1 MATQNADAARQIGY
15 LPEHPPLYDTLDV
28 SAYLRFVAKVKG
40 VRRAA
45 IPVELERVTAACRL
59 EAVVRHEV
67 HKLSRGYRQ
76 RLGLAQALL
85 GKPEVLLLDEP
96 TAGLDPGQIQ
106 ETREVIRAFGADHAV
121 LLSTHILAEATLI
134 CQRVAIINHGRLRAI
149 DSPAGLQRA
158 MEQTNRVA
166 LRVTGAAP
174 ALRDTLLAVDGVRGV
189 DLRADAA

>member
-1 MATQNADAARQIGY
+1 AGGTVATFGRVTVAGYDMATQNADAARQIGY

-67 HKLSRGYRQ
+67 YKLSRGYRQ

-85 GKPEVLLLDEP
+85 GKPEVLLVGEP
-96 TAGLDPGQIQ
+96 TAGVEPGQSP
-106 ETREVIRAFGADHAV
+106 ESRDVIRPHGA
-121 LLSTHILAEATLI
+121 T
-134 CQRVAIINHGRLRAI
+134 
-149 DSPAGLQRA
+149 
-158 MEQTNRVA
+158 
-166 LRVTGAAP
+166 
-174 ALRDTLLAVDGVRGV
+174 RGC
-189 DLRADAA
+189 R